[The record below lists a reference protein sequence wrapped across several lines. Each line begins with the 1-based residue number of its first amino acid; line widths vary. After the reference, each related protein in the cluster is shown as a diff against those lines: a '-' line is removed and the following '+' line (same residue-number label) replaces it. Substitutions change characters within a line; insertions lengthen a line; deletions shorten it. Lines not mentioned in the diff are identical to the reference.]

1 MTLPDKPGPGRPKG
15 SKNKRNQ
22 EILRKAQE
30 SGKLPLEYMLE
41 VMRDPKTDAP
51 RRDEMAK
58 AAAPYLHARL
68 AAISH
73 SGPQGGPIQTEDL
86 TGIPPQVRAQRLA
99 RLLGGAPQE
108 TAESE
113 NAAQSDGAVP
123 GAEPG
128 AEG

>member
-22 EILRKAQE
+22 EILRKAHE
-30 SGKLPLEYMLE
+30 SGKLPLEYMLD
-41 VMRDPKTDAP
+41 VMRDPKTDAA

-68 AAISH
+68 ASVSH

-99 RLLGGAPQE
+99 RILNGAAP
-108 TAESE
+108 ASVGSE
-113 NAAQSDGAVP
+113 NAAESDGSVP

-128 AEG
+128 GEG